1 MHFNKIVTI
10 ARIKMQPMTKY
21 GALPCCNNSNSNK
34 LNTSQQEGDANGS
47 NHPKDKHHCTSALE
61 IICIQMHQHAKRTL

>member
-10 ARIKMQPMTKY
+10 AGIKMQPMTKH

-61 IICIQMHQHAKRTL
+61 IICIQMHQHAKLTL